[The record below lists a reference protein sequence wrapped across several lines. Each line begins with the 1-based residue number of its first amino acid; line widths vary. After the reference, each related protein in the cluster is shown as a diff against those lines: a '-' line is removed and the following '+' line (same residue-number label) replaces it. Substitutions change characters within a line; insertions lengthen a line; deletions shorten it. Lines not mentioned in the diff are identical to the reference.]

1 MRIMKLKYFTNQ
13 NLIVRIS
20 ENGKVI
26 YQTGNQNKIN
36 DNIIMKLIHQI
47 SFIKEKMVR
56 LDIHLKQLSMTKRY
70 T

>member
-1 MRIMKLKYFTNQ
+1 MKLNKQNENNEIKNISANQ

-36 DNIIMKLIHQI
+36 DNIDNEANPSNIIYK
-47 SFIKEKMVR
+47 
-56 LDIHLKQLSMTKRY
+56 KRKWSG
-70 T
+70 